1 MSESHSDAALRLT
14 CQPSKGG
21 NALVFP
27 YRLANGGPGDVYA
40 MHAMPS
46 GGAQANETAAV
57 VIASENGDAI
67 IGKFMP
73 PLPTDRRIVVPLV
86 PLARRLPAGGSLEGC
101 VEITLPLA
109 ETSPYFPDLTLRQYE
124 IVDIKGV
131 VFTIGYWLADTGDLV
146 ARPFADASE
155 LLRILTADS
164 VGSARLATQRF
175 PTNGLQL
182 FKRTDAY
189 PRVSPTTRPGAPN
202 DAPAISSGGIY
213 APRR

>member
-21 NALVFP
+21 NVLVFP

-40 MHAMPS
+40 MHAMPA

-57 VIASENGDAI
+57 VIAGENGDAI

-86 PLARRLPAGGSLEGC
+86 PLARRLPAGGVLEGRI
-101 VEITLPLA
+101 EITLPLA
-109 ETSPYFPDLTLRQYE
+109 ETSPYFPDLTLRWYE

-131 VFTIGYWLADTGDLV
+131 VVTIGYWLADTGELV
-146 ARPFADASE
+146 ARPSADGPD
-155 LLRILTADS
+155 LLNILTADP
-164 VGSARLATQRF
+164 VQSARLVTQRF
-175 PTNGLQL
+175 PTSALQL
-182 FKRTDAY
+182 FRRTDAF
-189 PRVSPTTRPGAPN
+189 PRVLV
-202 DAPAISSGGIY
+202 
-213 APRR
+213 